1 VKRFRVVAGVLAAC
15 VLAAA
20 SPVSA
25 ETMLDLYVGGAFT
38 EDSTLEIDT
47 IGFMGSLPADWRD
60 SVVGGV
66 RVGHWFGGPLKW
78 FGLAADLSYFQP
90 EVAGGVLELHLVP
103 ITPLV
108 MVRIP
113 LFADEGHEGGRLQP
127 YAGVGPGLFTGVLT
141 SNVTS
146 GADVG
151 FDAGLDIRAG
161 VAVLLTGGFGLFAEY
176 RRTDVDMKIGDIK
189 TTVETDHI
197 SGGIALR
204 F

>member
-1 VKRFRVVAGVLAAC
+1 
-15 VLAAA
+15 
-20 SPVSA
+20 
-25 ETMLDLYVGGAFT
+25 
-38 EDSTLEIDT
+38 
-47 IGFMGSLPADWRD
+47 
-60 SVVGGV
+60 
-66 RVGHWFGGPLKW
+66 
-78 FGLAADLSYFQP
+78 
-90 EVAGGVLELHLVP
+90 
-103 ITPLV
+103 
-108 MVRIP
+108 
-113 LFADEGHEGGRLQP
+113 
-127 YAGVGPGLFTGVLT
+127 
-141 SNVTS
+141 VTS